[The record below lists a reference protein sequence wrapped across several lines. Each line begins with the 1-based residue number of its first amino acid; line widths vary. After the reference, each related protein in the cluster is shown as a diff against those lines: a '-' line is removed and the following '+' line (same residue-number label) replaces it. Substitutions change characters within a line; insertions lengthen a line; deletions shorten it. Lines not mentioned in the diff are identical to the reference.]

1 VSSDTENP
9 LGPPPWL
16 NAPPVERYP
25 YEDTHDLRKGP
36 DLHPALLGLLPFIGL
51 WRGRGQGGYPDV
63 EDFDYA
69 QEIRISHDGRAF
81 LAYESRAWIL
91 DSESKAVR
99 KASREV
105 GWWRPV
111 TDDQGRA
118 TDDMEATLCTPTG
131 IMELYLG
138 KVSGTRLEM
147 EADAI
152 VRSPTAK
159 EVTAGHRLF
168 GIVDG
173 ALLYAQEMA
182 AQGHSLEPHLSARL
196 LRIGG

>member
-1 VSSDTENP
+1 MSSDTENP

-25 YEDTHDLRKGP
+25 YEDTHDLRSGP

-51 WRGRGQGGYPDV
+51 WRGRGQGGYPGI
-63 EDFDYA
+63 EDFNYA
-69 QEIRISHDGRAF
+69 QEVRISHDGRAF

-91 DSESKAVR
+91 DDESQPVR
-99 KASREV
+99 KANREV

-118 TDDMEATLCTPTG
+118 TDDMEATLCSPTG

-182 AQGHSLEPHLSARL
+182 AEGHSLEPHLSARL

>member
-1 VSSDTENP
+1 MSSDTENP

-16 NAPPVERYP
+16 NAPPVEPYP
-25 YEDTHDLRKGP
+25 FEDTYDLRTGP
-36 DLHPALLGLLPFIGL
+36 DLHPALLGLLPFIGM
-51 WRGRGQGGYPDV
+51 WRGRGQGGYPGV
-63 EDFDYA
+63 EDFDFA
-69 QEIRISHDGRAF
+69 QEIVISHDGRPV

-91 DSESKAVR
+91 DDQSRPVTM
-99 KASREV
+99 ASREV

-111 TDDQGRA
+111 TDAQGRA
-118 TDDMEATLCTPTG
+118 TDDMEATLTTPTG
-131 IMELYLG
+131 VMELYLG
-138 KVSGTRLEM
+138 KVTGTRLEM

-152 VRSPTAK
+152 VRSPTAR

-182 AQGHSLEPHLSARL
+182 TEGRGLEPHLSARL
-196 LRIGG
+196 PRVGG